1 MPRDQDPATS
11 FPRRPAVATWRA
23 PAVLLLLAIL
33 LPAGV
38 HPIDRTSLG
47 MARIEGAGWS
57 AEDLRLDVDL
67 STEPISAR
75 LHIARVRLAGD
86 EAGLESV
93 NVDCRAFDLD
103 GGRMVCADAQ
113 IAGVFGMLGRQA
125 VQGRIRYDRGSGLLE
140 AEVAGL
146 AFEGGTANAA
156 VRLAASGWQ
165 GEIQLSTVPLAEL
178 LRLAQRLGLEP
189 PQLALAAG
197 RISGRLQMRGRAG
210 RLDALDAELDLQ
222 EIAAANDAGTV
233 AVEAVS
239 IALQGRV
246 AIDRDGMQVEA
257 GLEASAGQAYVEP
270 VFVDLSAHPLRL
282 GLHGEVDKGVL
293 RLGRFDLNHDGVL
306 EASGQAE
313 VVIETGPRLGNLDLE
328 IDDAFFPQSYTTY
341 LQPFLLGTSL
351 QSLETAGR
359 ASARVRVIDSSL
371 AHFEVLLDSLSLE
384 DREAGLGL
392 DGLRG
397 NVHWQAAALAGD
409 VEAESEQVEP
419 AVEPASRLDW
429 TGGRLYGLELGAA
442 GIAFSAAGRDFRLLE
457 ATRIPLIDGAVA
469 IERLRAH
476 NVGEADM
483 AFTFDAEVEPLSVRE
498 LCRAFGWPEFGGRLA
513 GKISRLRMREGV
525 VTLGTNLE
533 AEVFDGRIRLRDLRL
548 EDPLG
553 NWPRFLAS
561 IDIERLDLEQL
572 TSAFSFGRITGRLS
586 GRIDGLSLFNWT
598 PVAFDA
604 HLETPPDDRSRHRIS
619 QRAVENIGSLGG
631 SSAGVS
637 AALSSGFLR
646 FFDDFNYD
654 RLGISCRLANEICY
668 MDGIEPAENNGY
680 YLVKGSGLPR
690 IDVIGNT
697 HRVDWPR
704 LVAQLKAIIESEG
717 PVVE

>member
-1 MPRDQDPATS
+1 MLRDQDPAAS
-11 FPRRPAVATWRA
+11 FPRRPAVATRRA

-67 STEPISAR
+67 STEPMSAR

-93 NVDCRAFDLD
+93 DVDCRALDLD

-165 GEIQLSTVPLAEL
+165 GEILLSTVPLAEL

-222 EIAAANDAGTV
+222 DIAAANDTGTV

-313 VVIETGPRLGNLDLE
+313 VVIETGPRLGKLDLE

-371 AHFEVLLDSLSLE
+371 AQFEVLLDSLSLE

-397 NVHWQAAALAGD
+397 NVHWRAAALAGN
-409 VEAESEQVEP
+409 VEAESEQ
-419 AVEPASRLDW
+419 AEPASRLDW

-442 GIAFSAAGRDFRLLE
+442 GIAFSAADRDFRLLE

-469 IERLRAH
+469 IERLRAD

-483 AFTFDAEVEPLSVRE
+483 AFTLDAEVEPLSVRE